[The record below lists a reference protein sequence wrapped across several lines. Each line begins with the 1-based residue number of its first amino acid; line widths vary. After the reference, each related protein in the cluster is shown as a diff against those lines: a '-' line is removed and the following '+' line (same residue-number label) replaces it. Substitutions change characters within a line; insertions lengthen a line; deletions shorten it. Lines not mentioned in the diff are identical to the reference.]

1 MYFRWRYGY
10 IENNYYIDETYL
22 NLLRNSNQPYKK
34 NISLL
39 LNSRSRN
46 IIVPEN
52 TTISQ
57 LYKALLFKYGL
68 GFTFLNNGNT
78 LTENDYRIVIDGE
91 TIVILE
97 INNIESGF
105 GRIYGKTI
113 NSKIINE
120 NSSDKEK
127 RITFSA
133 IIGTLN
139 SFKHFIKSIEDQFH
153 LKVKKFYFEKKK

>member
-1 MYFRWRYGY
+1 M
-10 IENNYYIDETYL
+10 
-22 NLLRNSNQPYKK
+22 
-34 NISLL
+34 
-39 LNSRSRN
+39 
-46 IIVPEN
+46 
-52 TTISQ
+52 
-57 LYKALLFKYGL
+57 
-68 GFTFLNNGNT
+68 
-78 LTENDYRIVIDGE
+78 TENDYRIVIDGE

-133 IIGTLN
+133 IIGTLS

-153 LKVKKFYFEKKK
+153 LKVKKFYFEKKEIKIDGEDKSFSSLGINHYFECLTIFDN